1 MPLKE
6 PFPQERSIVSRSDQD
21 WLRAFMFT
29 IFGTSVL
36 AVSYFPL
43 FYTQLGFSSS
53 QVGLLY
59 SLGPLISVLSN
70 LFWSMISD
78 RIGTIKKIM
87 IILLGGQFI
96 SVLLLS
102 RAEQFSSV
110 ILILSCF
117 YFFYYPVFPLA
128 DTMAIKIA
136 QRHGRNFISIR
147 VFGSLGY
154 AFFAL
159 TVGYVLRAL
168 GSSWSMTLCLI
179 ITATALIIAWWLQ
192 DVKKVPSGLP
202 KAESQPLAG
211 AKSKDSGLR
220 EILLQKEVLWFFSC
234 VFILALGHRMNEAF
248 LTVSLK
254 EMGAGEELIGWALL
268 ASALSEIPV
277 FFALSKY
284 GERFKELPLLAF
296 ASLMYT
302 LRFLLMSRV
311 EHPGAVIAIQAMHSV
326 TFGIYYVTA
335 VRYITRIIPDHLR
348 ATGLA
353 IFTVVWSSAA
363 GLLSGTFGGI
373 IFEESGRTVFY
384 RVAMLFAL
392 AAGAGFLCRHL
403 LDSGIAPGFMLRKS
417 RVISSPPVIQ
427 PVPAE
432 GDKADTSQAE
442 NITL

>member
-1 MPLKE
+1 MKE
-6 PFPQERSIVSRSDQD
+6 YPHSSYSDQN

-43 FYTQLGFSSS
+43 FYRHLGFSNS

-59 SLGPLISVLSN
+59 SLGPLISILSN

-78 RIGTIKKIM
+78 RLGTIKKIM
-87 IILLGGQFI
+87 MILLGGQLI

-102 RAEQFSSV
+102 KATEFTSV
-110 ILILSCF
+110 MLILSFF

-128 DTMAIKIA
+128 DTMAIKTA
-136 QRHGRNFISIR
+136 QKHGRNFISIR

-159 TVGYVLRAL
+159 TIGYILRAL
-168 GSSWSMTLCLI
+168 GTSWSMTLCLI
-179 ITATALIIAWWLQ
+179 IIITALIITWWLQ
-192 DVKKVPSGLP
+192 DVKKITPDTPNKRNANSQVPKP
-202 KAESQPLAG
+202 KEN
-211 AKSKDSGLR
+211 GLR
-220 EILLQKEVLWFFSC
+220 EILFQKEVLWFFSC
-234 VFILALGHRMNEAF
+234 VFVLALGHRMNEAF

-254 EMGAGEELIGWALL
+254 EMGAGDELIGWALL
-268 ASALSEIPV
+268 TSALSEIPV

-284 GERFKELPLLAF
+284 GDRFKELPLLAF
-296 ASLMYT
+296 ASLMYAV
-302 LRFLLMSRV
+302 RFILMSWAD
-311 EHPGAVIAIQAMHSV
+311 HPGSVIAIQAMHSV

-335 VRYITRIIPDHLR
+335 VRYISRIIPDHLR

-373 IFEESGRTVFY
+373 IFEESGRSFFY
-384 RVAMLFAL
+384 TVAMIFSL
-392 AAGAGFLCRHL
+392 AACAGFLGKHA
-403 LDSGIAPGFMLRKS
+403 LDSGIHPT
-417 RVISSPPVIQ
+417 IQ
-427 PVPAE
+427 HTPLE
-432 GDKADTSQAE
+432 TDETSQPPK
-442 NITL
+442 ITL

>member
-1 MPLKE
+1 MKE
-6 PFPQERSIVSRSDQD
+6 SPINSYSDQN

-43 FYTQLGFSSS
+43 FYRHLGFSSS

-59 SLGPLISVLSN
+59 SLGPLISILSN

-78 RIGTIKKIM
+78 RLGTIKKIM
-87 IILLGGQFI
+87 IILLAGQLI

-102 RAEQFSSV
+102 KANDFSTV
-110 ILILSCF
+110 ILILSVF

-128 DTMAIKIA
+128 DTMAIKTA
-136 QRHGRNFISIR
+136 QKHGRNFISIR

-168 GSSWSMTLCLI
+168 GSSWSMTLCIIII
-179 ITATALIIAWWLQ
+179 ITALLISWWLQ
-192 DVKKVPSGLP
+192 DVKKAVPKIQKNSTT
-202 KAESQPLAG
+202 S
-211 AKSKDSGLR
+211 AKTSSVKGNGLR
-220 EILLQKEVLWFFSC
+220 EILLQRDVLWFFSC
-234 VFILALGHRMNEAF
+234 VFILALGYRMNEAF

-277 FFALSKY
+277 FFVLSKY

-296 ASLMYT
+296 ASLMFA
-302 LRFLLMSRV
+302 LRFILMSKA
-311 EHPGAVIAIQAMHSV
+311 HHAGSVIAIQAMHSV
-326 TFGIYYVTA
+326 SFGVYYVTA
-335 VRYITRIIPDHLR
+335 IRYITRIIPDHLR

-363 GLLSGTFGGI
+363 GLLSGSFGGI
-373 IFEESGRTVFY
+373 IFEESGRSFFY
-384 RVAMLFAL
+384 IIAMLFSL
-392 AAGAGFLCRHL
+392 AAFAGFLGKHL
-403 LDSGIAPGFMLRKS
+403 FDSGIYPRFWKRSSLPGTLYETMETHDAS
-417 RVISSPPVIQ
+417 HP
-427 PVPAE
+427 
-432 GDKADTSQAE
+432 DKV
-442 NITL
+442 TL

>member
-1 MPLKE
+1 MKGTPGI
-6 PFPQERSIVSRSDQD
+6 SYSDQN
-21 WLRAFMFT
+21 WLRSFMFT

-43 FYTQLGFSSS
+43 FYTHLGFSSS
-53 QVGLLY
+53 QVGFLY
-59 SLGPLISVLSN
+59 SLGPLISILSN

-78 RIGTIKKIM
+78 RLGTIKKIM
-87 IILLGGQFI
+87 IILLSGQLI
-96 SVLLLS
+96 SAMLLS
-102 RAEQFSSV
+102 RATEFSSV
-110 ILILSCF
+110 IFILSVF

-128 DTMAIKIA
+128 DTMAIKTA

-168 GSSWSMTLCLI
+168 GSSWSMTLCI
-179 ITATALIIAWWLQ
+179 IIVITALIITWRLQ
-192 DVKKVPSGLP
+192 DVQNATPDAQSDGTASANDAP
-202 KAESQPLAG
+202 KRKG
-211 AKSKDSGLR
+211 NGLR
-220 EILLQKEVLWFFSC
+220 EILLKKEVLWFFSC

-284 GERFKELPLLAF
+284 GDKFKELPLLAF
-296 ASLMYT
+296 ASLMYAV
-302 LRFLLMSRV
+302 RFLLMARADD
-311 EHPGAVIAIQAMHSV
+311 PGAVVAIQAMHSV

-363 GLLSGTFGGI
+363 GLLSGTFGGM
-373 IFEESGRTVFY
+373 IFEESGRSIFY
-384 RVAMLFAL
+384 RVAMVFSI
-392 AAGAGFLCRHL
+392 AAFAGFLGKHL
-403 LDSGIAPGFMLRKS
+403 FDSG
-417 RVISSPPVIQ
+417 
-427 PVPAE
+427 E
-432 GDKADTSQAE
+432 TSQLDK
-442 NITL
+442 ITL